1 MLVSSYLDGKPASA
15 QDKIDRIIK
24 AATLL
29 FAQKGFY
36 GTAVPEVSR
45 AANVAAGTIYRYFS
59 DKDDLANAVFQSSK
73 LKLKAYLEQGVF
85 DDANASIEAQFGL
98 AWDNLCKFALDNPQ
112 DCTFLEL
119 HDHSK
124 YLDRQSKRIER
135 SVIAPFILYL
145 SMGRK
150 AGVIKDLPAIMLVAM
165 VWGVFVG
172 LFKADTQ
179 GYQRITPTVVA
190 DAKELCWQL
199 ISK

>member
-45 AANVAAGTIYRYFS
+45 AANVAAGTIYRHFS
-59 DKDDLANAVFQSSK
+59 DKNDLANAVFQSSK
-73 LKLKAYLEQGVF
+73 LKLKAYLQQGISENP
-85 DDANASIEAQFGL
+85 DASYEALFGM
-98 AWDNLCKFALDNPQ
+98 AWDNLCQFALDHPQ

-124 YLDRQSKRIER
+124 YLDQQSKRVER

-145 SMGRK
+145 SKGRK
-150 AGVIKDLPAIMLVAM
+150 AGVIKDLPSIMLVAM

-172 LFKADTQ
+172 LFKADAQ
-179 GYQRITPTVVA
+179 GYQRITVPVIS
-190 DAKELCWQL
+190 DAKQLCWQL